1 MAYEFIKTENRGGV
15 LVLTMH
21 DPPTRNALGP
31 EMAAE
36 VRAELD
42 RFEDD
47 PECRVLLMTGT
58 EPSFCSGANVRNFN
72 RSIEEAEAA
81 GTEREPLPWG
91 KMESRLSN
99 RDDRVEYAGGAPLVP
114 LRIHKLQKP
123 SIAAVNGHAMGVGMG
138 VALACD
144 IRIAAEGAIFSEA
157 FSRMG
162 LIPGDGSCW
171 QLPRL
176 IGMSNTLLLQY
187 TGDRIDGNEAYRLGI
202 ASNVVPDDQLMESA
216 MDLATRLAKGPTQS
230 HALIKYLVHRSM
242 DMASRRASTLP
253 TWPRPRPARPRTIR
267 RRCRPSW
274 KKGRPYSRAGST
286 PHFDCDQPPSC
297 GINPSAKAGTFKLQ
311 GDRGRSH
318 LKGMVWLTGS
328 ENRYPRFRGNNGGPK
343 FGQ

>member
-1 MAYEFIKTENRGGV
+1 MAYEFIKTENRDGV

-31 EMAAE
+31 EMSAE
-36 VRAELD
+36 IQIELN

-47 PECRVLLMTGT
+47 PECRVLLVTGT

-72 RSIEEAEAA
+72 RRIEEQEAA
-81 GTEREPLPWG
+81 GEKPDTLPWG
-91 KMESRLSN
+91 KMESRFAN

-144 IRIAAEGAIFSEA
+144 IRIASEGAIFSEA

-202 ASNVVPDDQLMESA
+202 ASKVVPDGELMEAS
-216 MDLATRLAKGPTQS
+216 MDLATRLAKGATQS
-230 HALIKYLVHRSM
+230 HALTKYLVHRSL
-242 DMASRRASTLP
+242 DMSFEESLDLAHVAQAQ
-253 TWPRPRPARPRTIR
+253 ARKTEDHKEAVQAFLEKRSAIF
-267 RRCRPSW
+267 
-274 KKGRPYSRAGST
+274 KGR
-286 PHFDCDQPPSC
+286 
-297 GINPSAKAGTFKLQ
+297 
-311 GDRGRSH
+311 
-318 LKGMVWLTGS
+318 
-328 ENRYPRFRGNNGGPK
+328 
-343 FGQ
+343 